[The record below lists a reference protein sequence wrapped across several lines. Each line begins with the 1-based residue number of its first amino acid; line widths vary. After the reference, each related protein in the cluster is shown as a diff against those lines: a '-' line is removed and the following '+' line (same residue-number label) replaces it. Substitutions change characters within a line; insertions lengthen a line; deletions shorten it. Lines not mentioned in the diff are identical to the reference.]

1 MIDYDKLIRK
11 ARIAEREILIKYL
24 KYRKDKNIYQRKET
38 IIYWNQDKKIE
49 KETRVSTE
57 IRMAKNFADY
67 CNPQN
72 KNTIIEDVYLF

>member
-38 IIYWNQDKKIE
+38 IIYWNQNKKIE
-49 KETRVSTE
+49 KETKVSTE
-57 IRMAKNFADY
+57 IRTAKNFADY

>member
-38 IIYWNQDKKIE
+38 IVYWNQNKKIE
-49 KETRVSTE
+49 KETKVSTE

>member
-49 KETRVSTE
+49 KETKVSTE
-57 IRMAKNFADY
+57 IRLAKNFADY

-72 KNTIIEDVYLF
+72 KNTIIEEVYLF